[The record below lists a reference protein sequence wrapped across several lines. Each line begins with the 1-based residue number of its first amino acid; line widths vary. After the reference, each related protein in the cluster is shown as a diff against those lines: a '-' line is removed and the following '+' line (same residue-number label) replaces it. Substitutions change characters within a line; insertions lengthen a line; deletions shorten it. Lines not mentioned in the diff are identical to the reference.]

1 MQKKKNSKKK
11 SGVSVII
18 CCYNSVSR
26 LQLTL
31 GHLAKQKVPDGF
43 LWEIILVNNAST
55 DETVKYARETWEKLQ
70 PASKVLK
77 IIDEDTPGQMYARKK
92 GAREAQYDCLI
103 FCDDDNLL
111 DENYVALSAEILTD
125 NKSVGAVG
133 GQNHPVTNASEYPTW
148 FETFKDKY
156 AIGIPAKH
164 SGDITHRGFILG
176 AGLITRKKLFLDI
189 FHEKYPSL
197 LNGRK
202 GENLST
208 GDDFEYCKRLLLWGY
223 RLYYD
228 QRLLL
233 DHYIPQERLTLD
245 YRERLMKG
253 IDDAGKILNEYDLT
267 LKIINKI
274 KKKNKLR
281 LMFITPFRIL
291 FAKLKFSKRNLEEE
305 ELVLFYLN
313 PFKTADGSVRSCIR
327 NFMNRHSFH

>member
-1 MQKKKNSKKK
+1 VQKKDNSKKK

-26 LQLTL
+26 LPLTL
-31 GHLAKQKVPDGF
+31 QYLAKQSIPDGF

-55 DETVKYARETWEKLQ
+55 DETVSCARETWEKFH
-70 PASKVLK
+70 PASKILK

-111 DENYVALSAEILTD
+111 HENYVTLSAEILA
-125 NKSVGAVG
+125 NHQSVGAAG
-133 GQNHPVTNASEYPTW
+133 GQNHPITDAPEYPEW

-156 AIGIPAKH
+156 ALGIPAKH
-164 SGDITHRGFILG
+164 SGDVTYRGFILG
-176 AGLITRKKLFLDI
+176 AGLITRKELFLSV
-189 FHEKYPSL
+189 FQEKYPSL

-233 DHYIPQERLTLD
+233 DHYIPKERLTLG

-253 IDDAGKILNEYDLT
+253 IDDAGKILNEYDLA

-274 KKKNKLR
+274 NKKNKLR

-305 ELVLFYLN
+305 RLILFFLN
-313 PFKTADGSVRSCIR
+313 PFKTKDESTRSCIR
-327 NFMNRHSFH
+327 NFLNRHSFR